1 MNRSN
6 QTASPSGRRWKT
18 VLAVLTVLV
27 ISAIAFSRRSQSVPI
42 RATMVQ
48 RGDIRSVISTN
59 GKVEPVQNFEAHAP
73 VATTVARLYV
83 KEGDHVKR
91 GQLLLVLDDAPAR
104 AQSARAQTQMRAAQS
119 DLSATERGGTQ
130 EEVLTTQTALRKART
145 DRDTAQRN
153 LDALKRLQA
162 QGAASAG
169 EVQDAQNALAHADG
183 ETQLLEQKL
192 KARYSKPEV
201 ARVEAQGNEAH
212 ASLESAASVLAK
224 SNVRAPFDGVVY
236 SLPVKPG
243 AFVQE
248 GDLLLQEGDLS
259 KVLVRAFVD
268 EPDVAR
274 LALTQKADV
283 TWDAVSDRTW
293 PGAVNSV
300 PATVKLR
307 GTRNVGESTILVDNS
322 DLRLLPNI
330 NVNVT
335 IVITEKHDALVLPR
349 GAIRQDDSR
358 PYVLLVTN
366 DTLHRRDVDIAVSTL
381 TNVEIR
387 TGLTTND
394 VVALNSLNGKP
405 LLDGISVK
413 VVQ

>member
-1 MNRSN
+1 MNGSN
-6 QTASPSGRRWKT
+6 QIASPTGRRWKI

-42 RATMVQ
+42 RATIVQ

-73 VATTVARLYV
+73 VATTVGRLYV

-104 AQSARAQTQMRAAQS
+104 AQAARAQTQMRAAQS

-130 EEVLTTQTALRKART
+130 EEVLTTQTALLKART

-153 LDALKRLQA
+153 LDALNRLQA
-162 QGAASAG
+162 QGAASTG
-169 EVQDAQNALAHADG
+169 EVQDAQNALAHSDG

-192 KARYSKPEV
+192 KGRYSKPEV

-259 KVLVRAFVD
+259 QVLVRAFVD

-274 LALTQKADV
+274 LTFTQKADI
-283 TWDAVSDRTW
+283 TWDAVAGRTW
-293 PGAVNSV
+293 AGAVNSV

-335 IVITEKHDALVLPR
+335 IVIAEKHDALVLPR
-349 GAIRQDDSR
+349 EAIRQDDSK

-387 TGLTTND
+387 TGLAAKD
-394 VVALNSLNGKP
+394 VVALNSVNGKP
-405 LLDGISVK
+405 LFDGISVK